1 MPSISVAID
10 SLIEEF
16 KSFNE
21 DAADFGFIAMQA
33 AKDSPVAIGSHAFY
47 LSSFAMES
55 VAHLT
60 ALAAEATEGTEL
72 LTKFAAGQLAWAER
86 SFALKGLSIP
96 DYEELDPEALAKMQA
111 IVDRYSHHLT
121 EEDYETG
128 FDD

>member
-1 MPSISVAID
+1 MSVTID

-21 DAADFGFIAMQA
+21 DAADFGFIAMNT

-47 LSSFAMES
+47 LSNFAMES

-60 ALAAEATEGTEL
+60 TLAAEATEGTEL

-96 DYEELDPEALAKMQA
+96 EYEEMAPEALEKMQA
-111 IVDRYSHHLT
+111 IVNKYSHHLT

>member
-1 MPSISVAID
+1 MSVTID

-21 DAADFGFIAMQA
+21 DAADFGFITMQA

>member
-1 MPSISVAID
+1 MSVTIE
-10 SLIEEF
+10 SLIEDF

-21 DAADFGFIAMQA
+21 DAADFGFIAMNA
-33 AKDSPVAIGSHAFY
+33 AKGYPAPIGSHAFY
-47 LSSFAMES
+47 LSNFAMES

-96 DYEELDPEALAKMQA
+96 EYEELAPEALEKMQA
-111 IVDRYSHHLT
+111 IVNKYSHHLT

>member
-1 MPSISVAID
+1 MSVTID

-47 LSSFAMES
+47 LSNFAMEA

-72 LTKFAAGQLAWAER
+72 LAKFAAGQLAWAER

>member
-1 MPSISVAID
+1 MSVTIE
-10 SLIEEF
+10 SLIEDF
-16 KSFNE
+16 KAFNE

-47 LSSFAMES
+47 LSNFAMES

-72 LTKFAAGQLAWAER
+72 LAKFAAGQLAWAER

>member
-1 MPSISVAID
+1 MSVTIE
-10 SLIEEF
+10 SLIENF

-21 DAADFGFIAMQA
+21 DVANFGFIVMSA
-33 AKDSPVAIGSHAFY
+33 ANGHPAPIGSHAFY

-55 VAHLT
+55 ITNLT
-60 ALAAEATEGTEL
+60 ALAAEATEGAEL

-86 SFALKGLSIP
+86 SFALKGLSISE
-96 DYEELDPEALAKMQA
+96 YEELAPEALEKMQA
-111 IVDRYSHHLT
+111 IVGKYSHHLT

>member
-1 MPSISVAID
+1 MSVTID

-21 DAADFGFIAMQA
+21 DAADFGFIAMNA

-47 LSSFAMES
+47 LSNFAMES

-60 ALAAEATEGTEL
+60 TLAAEATEGTEL

-96 DYEELDPEALAKMQA
+96 EYEELAPEALEKMQA
-111 IVDRYSHHLT
+111 IVNKYSHHLT

>member
-1 MPSISVAID
+1 MSVTID

-72 LTKFAAGQLAWAER
+72 LTKFAAGQLAWAEH

>member
-1 MPSISVAID
+1 MSVTID

-96 DYEELDPEALAKMQA
+96 DYEELDPEALA
-111 IVDRYSHHLT
+111 
-121 EEDYETG
+121 EDAG
-128 FDD
+128 NRR

>member
-1 MPSISVAID
+1 MSVTIE
-10 SLIEEF
+10 SLIEDL
-16 KSFNE
+16 KSFN
-21 DAADFGFIAMQA
+21 ADVMNFGFIAMQA

>member
-1 MPSISVAID
+1 MSVTID

-21 DAADFGFIAMQA
+21 DAADFGFIAMNA

-47 LSSFAMES
+47 LSNFAMES

-60 ALAAEATEGTEL
+60 TLAAEATEGTEL

-86 SFALKGLSIP
+86 SFALKGLSISE
-96 DYEELDPEALAKMQA
+96 YEELAPEALEKMQA

>member
-1 MPSISVAID
+1 MSVTID

-47 LSSFAMES
+47 ISSFAMES